1 MSKINK
7 YNALFLDRDGIINKL
22 VNNRPPWSPSE
33 IIIYPE
39 AHKIINLSLKK
50 NYIPVIVTNQPD
62 AGRGKLSFEMINKIN
77 KIICEKVNIKESYIC
92 MHPYDGLCDCR
103 KPKPGMLLNAS
114 AENSIILKESFM
126 IGDRDKD
133 IQAGIAAGCKTI
145 FLSRNINNHADFN
158 VSSHQELYELL
169 LEIL

>member
-1 MSKINK
+1 
-7 YNALFLDRDGIINKL
+7 
-22 VNNRPPWSPSE
+22 
-33 IIIYPE
+33 
-39 AHKIINLSLKK
+39 
-50 NYIPVIVTNQPD
+50 
-62 AGRGKLSFEMINKIN
+62 
-77 KIICEKVNIKESYIC
+77 